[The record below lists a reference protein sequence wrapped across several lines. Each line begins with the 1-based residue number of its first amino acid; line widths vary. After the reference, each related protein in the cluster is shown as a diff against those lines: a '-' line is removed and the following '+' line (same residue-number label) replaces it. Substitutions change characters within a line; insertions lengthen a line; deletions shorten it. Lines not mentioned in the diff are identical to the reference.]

1 MFKNIKGVIFDMDG
15 TLIDSLWVWRKIDED
30 FILREGI
37 NISPEELMG
46 KISHLSFNEA
56 AIFFKTEF
64 KLDETV
70 EEIMLHWNT
79 EAKRIY
85 LEEVLL
91 KDHAL
96 ALLIALKEKGIK
108 MAIATS
114 ASSDLLEETIV
125 SKKIAHF
132 FDAVVTTDMVGK
144 TKTEP
149 DVYLYAAK
157 LLNLNPRDIAV
168 FEDIPEAMLGAK
180 KAGMTV
186 FGVHDS
192 FSEHKKVEIMKN
204 CHKYIEDF
212 SEIFPMLI

>member
-1 MFKNIKGVIFDMDG
+1 MFKDIKGVIFDMDG

-37 NISPEELMG
+37 NLTPEDLMN
-46 KISHLSFNEA
+46 KIAHLSFNES
-56 AIFFKTEF
+56 AIFFKEEF
-64 KLDETV
+64 KLKETV
-70 EEIMLHWNT
+70 EEIMFRWNT
-79 EAKRIY
+79 EAKRLY
-85 LEEVLL
+85 VEEVLL

-96 ALLIALKEKGIK
+96 KLLKTLKKKGVK

-132 FDAVVTTDMVGK
+132 FDVVVTTDMVGK
-144 TKTEP
+144 SKVEP
-149 DVYLYAAK
+149 DVYLYAAR
-157 LLNLNPRDIAV
+157 LLDLHPKNIAV
-168 FEDIPEAMLGAK
+168 FEDIPEAMLGAR

-192 FSEHKKVEIMKN
+192 FSESKHVEIIRN
-204 CHKYIEDF
+204 CHRYIKDF
-212 SEIFPMLI
+212 SEIFPMLV

>member
-1 MFKNIKGVIFDMDG
+1 MFKNIRGVIFDMDG

-37 NISPEELMG
+37 SMSPEELMD

-56 AIFFKTEF
+56 AIFFKEEF
-64 KLDETV
+64 NLKETV

-79 EAKRIY
+79 EAKKLY
-85 LEEVLL
+85 LKEVLL

-96 ALLIALKEKGIK
+96 NLLLALKEKGIK

-114 ASSDLLEETIV
+114 ASSDLLEETIA
-125 SKKIAHF
+125 SKEIAHF
-132 FDAVVTTDMVGK
+132 FDVLVTTDMVGK

-157 LLNLNPRDIAV
+157 LLNLRPEDIAV
-168 FEDIPEAMLGAK
+168 FEDIPEAMLGARR
-180 KAGMTV
+180 AGMTV

-192 FSEHKKVEIMKN
+192 FSENKKVEIMKN
-204 CHKYIEDF
+204 CHMYIENF
-212 SEIFPMLI
+212 SEILPMLI

>member
-1 MFKNIKGVIFDMDG
+1 MFENIKGVIFDMDG

-37 NISPEELMG
+37 NLTPEELMG

-64 KLDETV
+64 KLKETV

-85 LEEVLL
+85 LEEVFL
-91 KDHAL
+91 KAHAL
-96 ALLIALKEKGIK
+96 DLLMALKKKGIK

-114 ASSDLLEETIV
+114 ASSDLLEETIL
-125 SKKIAHF
+125 SKNIAHF
-132 FDAVVTTDMVGK
+132 FDVVVTTDMVGK

-157 LLNLNPRDIAV
+157 LLNLNPREIAV

-186 FGVHDS
+186 FGVQDS
-192 FSEHKKVEIMKN
+192 FSDHKKVEILNN
-204 CHKYIEDF
+204 CHRYIEDF
-212 SEIFPMLI
+212 SEIIPMLI

>member
-1 MFKNIKGVIFDMDG
+1 MFKDIKGVIFDMDG

-37 NISPEELMG
+37 NLTPEDLMN
-46 KISHLSFNEA
+46 KIAHLSFNES
-56 AIFFKTEF
+56 AIFFKEEF
-64 KLDETV
+64 KLKETV
-70 EEIMLHWNT
+70 EEIMFRWNT
-79 EAKRIY
+79 EAKRLY
-85 LEEVLL
+85 VEEVLL

-96 ALLIALKEKGIK
+96 KLLMTLKKKGIK

-132 FDAVVTTDMVGK
+132 FDVVVTTDMVGK
-144 TKTEP
+144 SKVEP
-149 DVYLYAAK
+149 DVYLYAAR
-157 LLNLNPRDIAV
+157 LLDLHPKNIAV
-168 FEDIPEAMLGAK
+168 FEDIPEAMLGAR

-192 FSEHKKVEIMKN
+192 FSENKHVEIMKN
-204 CHKYIEDF
+204 CHRYINDF
-212 SEIFPMLI
+212 SEIFPMLV